1 MKLLSLLKK
10 RRLLW
15 PLAAGAALFVIVGIG
30 MASAN
35 KFGKS
40 AEAALPQ
47 PMAAIELLPSDV
59 TMVKRS
65 ELRRILPI
73 SGALRAINQAVI
85 KAKVS
90 AEVRK
95 VFVREGEAVKAGQ
108 VLVLMDGSEYESR
121 LVQARGALQAA
132 QGQLDIATQTR
143 NNNKALLEKNF
154 ISKNA
159 FDNAQSQ
166 YSIASSNV
174 KSAKGALDVAQKALD
189 DTIIRAPISGFVSTR
204 TIQPGEKVSADNRLL
219 EIVDLRQLEMEA
231 AVPAAD
237 VVNVTAGQEVQVK
250 VEGFQNALIGKVV
263 RINPSIQAGSR
274 SILVYI
280 QIDNEDGALRMGMF
294 AEAKLTLVK
303 KIDVLTAPQSAV
315 QAENGIYVVYA
326 IEGDKLVKRTVVP
339 GLHGENGQDNSVEI
353 ISGLEQN
360 ARIVKT
366 NLGNLQ
372 SGTPVRIAEAK
383 AASDSAVEPGAANA
397 GK

>member
-108 VLVLMDGSEYESR
+108 VLVLMDGSEYEAR

-303 KIDVLTAPQSAV
+303 KSDVLTAPQSAV

-339 GLHGENGQDNSVEI
+339 GLHGENGQDNAVEI
-353 ISGLEQN
+353 ISGLEPN

-383 AASDSAVEPGAANA
+383 AASDSAAEPGAANA